1 MAFNWKQ
8 YLKRFY
14 LLREGTRAYRSYK
27 GQPEWSDK
35 ITDTFNQQ
43 VKAGSDKKVLI
54 ATGGGSYLSGVA
66 IESMLGAALTLRG
79 LEAHILLCDEVLPAC
94 FQSDIDWDR
103 NEKKFAERGP
113 SRIFCKT
120 CFKPSAKMYE
130 SLGFTVHRI
139 SHMVQ
144 ADERLIIRKM
154 VCELPYDQIRYYTY
168 DGIPAGEHAY
178 AGALRFY
185 AKAELSDTYSE
196 QILRRYLEAS
206 IISIIAIKRLCDKV
220 SFYRAVLHHGIYV
233 PQGVF
238 AESLMQLKIP
248 IVTWHVA
255 YRKETFI
262 FSHDGTYHRTLMNEP
277 VSYWE
282 NISWSEKLNEETLD
296 YLNSRWFGSK
306 DWIHFHRNTVFDK
319 DVLYNEIGV
328 KKDKPYVLLLTNV
341 MWDAQLHYSNNA
353 FSGMLEWI
361 KHSIRWFK
369 QHQELQ
375 LVIRVHPAEVTGTL
389 PSRQLVV
396 EEIKKEF
403 GELPDNIFVIGPKNT
418 ISTYILAE
426 DCNAAIIYG
435 TKTGVELAAKGIPVI
450 VAGEAWIRNKGVTI
464 DVSSPEQYDSIL
476 ETLPLKGQMDEAQ
489 ILRARKYAYHFFFRR
504 MIPLNFLKVPSSGIK
519 PFELIVENID
529 ELAPNYHKGLDV
541 ICDGII
547 YNKPFIY
554 LAELNINK

>member
-1 MAFNWKQ
+1 MAFSWKQ

-27 GQPEWSDK
+27 GQPVWRDK
-35 ITDTFNQQ
+35 LTDKFNQQ
-43 VKAGSDKKVLI
+43 VRAGSDRKVLI

-79 LEAHILLCDEVLPAC
+79 LEAHVLLCDEVLPAC

-120 CFKPSAKMYE
+120 CFKPSAEVYE

-139 SHMVQ
+139 GELIQ
-144 ADERLIIRKM
+144 AEERLGIWKM
-154 VCELPYDQIRYYTY
+154 VHELPYDQIRIYTY
-168 DGIPAGEHAY
+168 DDIPVGEHAY
-178 AGALRFY
+178 AGTLRFY
-185 AKAELSDTYSE
+185 AKAELSDPYIE

-206 IISIIAIKRLCDKV
+206 IISTIAIKRLCNRIG
-220 SFYRAVLHHGIYV
+220 FYRAVLHHGIYV

-238 AESLMQLKIP
+238 AESFLQLKIP
-248 IVTWHVA
+248 FVTWHVA
-255 YRKETFI
+255 YRKETFM
-262 FSHDGTYHRTLMNEP
+262 FSHDGTYHRTLMTEP
-277 VSYWE
+277 VSNWE
-282 NISWSEKLNEETLD
+282 NISWSDKLNEETLN
-296 YLNSRWFGSK
+296 YLNSRWYGSK
-306 DWIHFHRNTVFDK
+306 DWIHFHRNSIFDK
-319 DVLYNEIGV
+319 DFLYNKIGIS
-328 KKDKPYVLLLTNV
+328 KEKPYVLMLTNV
-341 MWDAQLHYSNNA
+341 MWDAQLHYPNNA

-369 QHQELQ
+369 QHPELQ

-396 EEIKKEF
+396 EEVEKEF
-403 GELPDNIFVIGPKNT
+403 GELPGNIFIIGPENP
-418 ISTYILAE
+418 ISTYIIAE

-476 ETLPLKGQMDEAQ
+476 ETLPLKGKMDEVQ

-504 MIPLNFLKVPSSGIK
+504 MIPLPFIKVSKGGIK
-519 PFELIVENID
+519 PFDFQIRNIEELSQNV
-529 ELAPNYHKGLDV
+529 HKGLDV
-541 ICDGII
+541 ICEGII
-547 YNKPFIY
+547 NGSPFIFQS
-554 LAELNINK
+554 ES

>member
-1 MAFNWKQ
+1 MAFSWKQ

-14 LLREGTRAYRSYK
+14 LLREGTRAFRSYK
-27 GQPEWSDK
+27 GQPEWIDK
-35 ITDTFNQQ
+35 LTDTFNQQ
-43 VKAGSDKKVLI
+43 IKAGSDKKVLI

-120 CFKPSAKMYE
+120 CFKPSAEMYK
-130 SLGFTVHRI
+130 SLGFSVHRI
-139 SHMVQ
+139 SNMVQ
-144 ADERLIIRKM
+144 AEERLGIRKM
-154 VCELPYDQIRYYTY
+154 VHELPYDKIRYHTY
-168 DGIPAGEHAY
+168 DDIPVGEHAY
-178 AGALRFY
+178 AGTLRFY
-185 AKAELSDTYSE
+185 AKAELSDPYSE

-206 IISIIAIKRLCDKV
+206 IISTIAIKRLCNRIG
-220 SFYRAVLHHGIYV
+220 FYRAVLHHGIYV

-255 YRKETFI
+255 YRKETFM
-262 FSHDGTYHRTLMNEP
+262 FSHDGTYHRTLMTEP
-277 VSYWE
+277 VSNWE
-282 NISWSEKLNEETLD
+282 NISWSDKLNEETLD

-319 DVLYNEIGV
+319 DVLYNEIGIS
-328 KKDKPYVLLLTNV
+328 KEKPYVLLLTNV
-341 MWDAQLHYSNNA
+341 MWDAQLHYPNNA
-353 FSGMLEWI
+353 FSGMLVWI

-369 QHQELQ
+369 QHPELQ

-396 EEIKKEF
+396 EEIEKEF
-403 GELPDNIFVIGPKNT
+403 GELPGNIFLIGPENT

-476 ETLPLKGQMDEAQ
+476 ETLPFNGRMDEAQ

-504 MIPLNFLKVPSSGIK
+504 MIPLKFVKVPKDGIK
-519 PFELIVENID
+519 PFEFTIKDIE
-529 ELAPNYHKGLDV
+529 ELRPNVHKGLDV

-547 YNKPFIY
+547 YGSPFIFQ
-554 LAELNINK
+554 AEA